1 MRIAFL
7 LALLVAAG
15 SAAAAKPDWK
25 AVGETVNGNRVYVD
39 AANRRSS
46 GGVILVTFR
55 TVLKDPLETT
65 GGAVTTLRSKMRVKC
80 ADETAAGIEVTLY
93 EDEAN
98 NKVFARNRASEVVYR
113 KEPPGSSADLVIRA
127 VCRK

>member
-7 LALLVAAG
+7 VAFLVASGA
-15 SAAAAKPDWK
+15 AAAAKPDWK
-25 AVGETVNGNRVYVD
+25 AVGETVNGNHVYLDV
-39 AANRRSS
+39 ANRRSS
-46 GGVILVTFR
+46 GGVQLVTYR
-55 TVLKDPLETT
+55 TVLKDPLETA
-65 GGAVTTLRSKMRVKC
+65 GGAVTTLKSKMRVRC

-93 EDEAN
+93 EDEAR
-98 NKVFARNRASEVVYR
+98 NKVFARNRASEVVFR

>member
-7 LALLVAAG
+7 VAFLVASG
-15 SAAAAKPDWK
+15 AAVAAKPDWK
-25 AVGETVNGNRVYVD
+25 AVGETVNGNRVYLDV
-39 AANRRSS
+39 ANRRSS
-46 GGVILVTFR
+46 GGVQLVTYR
-55 TVLKDPLETT
+55 TVLKDPLETA
-65 GGAVTTLRSKMRVKC
+65 GGAVTTLKSKMRVKC

-93 EDEAN
+93 EDEAK

-113 KEPPGSSADLVIRA
+113 KEPPGSAADLVIRA